1 MKKGVLFTIHS
12 YTGLLSGVF
21 ILLMSISG
29 ALLVFH
35 EELDSLQ
42 YPELQ
47 KIEGKQILSIDSC
60 FYFLQKEFPNAQIS
74 NVSLSENNNKPVIF
88 SLYDSSYKKGTQSM
102 QVLMHPTNGTV
113 IQTRGGSKD
122 IGGNFMSW
130 LSAFHNSFHLE
141 KKGEWMLGFFG
152 CLFMISILS
161 GLIIYR
167 KKITDVLCFRKRAFQ
182 RNNVHQII
190 GVYALV
196 FNLLIA
202 TTGVWMQRYVFK
214 KEFYQTQQPY
224 TPILK
229 TTPPLFFSIDSAIGE
244 AKKQYPDFTDH
255 VIYFAQN
262 KSRKTAVYG
271 SRKSNS
277 FIHSK
282 KLADVIFL
290 DSSGAIAK
298 TAFVDDIDEDSR
310 YDIIN
315 AQIHYG
321 KFGGLPIKIVY
332 FVLGLSG
339 AILSITGFILWY
351 TRKPTKS
358 E

>member
-1 MKKGVLFTIHS
+1 MKKGALFTIHA

-21 ILLMSISG
+21 ILLMSLSG
-29 ALLVFH
+29 AFLVFH
-35 EELDSLQ
+35 EELDSWQ
-42 YPELQ
+42 FPRIQ
-47 KIEGKQILSIDSC
+47 NAEGKQNISIDSS
-60 FYFLQKEFPNAQIS
+60 FYYLQKAFPHAQIS
-74 NVSLSENNNKPVIF
+74 NVSLPLNTNQPIIF
-88 SLYDSSYKKGTQSM
+88 SLYDSSYKMGTQSK
-102 QVLMHPTNGTV
+102 QVLMHPTNGSV
-113 IQTRGGSKD
+113 LQTRGGSKD
-122 IGGNFMSW
+122 ISGNFMSW
-130 LSAFHNSFHLE
+130 LSTFHNSFHLE

-161 GLIIYR
+161 GAFIYR
-167 KKITDVLCFRKRAFQ
+167 NKIVGVLLFRKKAFQ
-182 RNNVHQII
+182 RNNIHQII
-190 GVYALV
+190 GVYAFL

-214 KEFYQTQQPY
+214 KEFYQAQQPY
-224 TPILK
+224 TLILK
-229 TTPPLFFSIDSAIGE
+229 TTPPLFFSIDSAIDE
-244 AKKQYPDFTDH
+244 AKKQYPDFTDY

-262 KSRKTAVYG
+262 QTRKTAVYG
-271 SRKSNS
+271 SRKRNS
-277 FIHSK
+277 IIHSK

-298 TAFVDDIDEDSR
+298 TAFVDDIEKDSR

-339 AILSITGFILWY
+339 AFLSVTGFVLWY
-351 TRKPTKS
+351 KRRQTNKR
-358 E
+358 